1 MPSAFVMKL
10 IGGLVAL
17 AALAGLIWGLKHYK
31 SLAEDRGAKLEVI
44 CKATRD
50 ASGQPK
56 LKCADVPKQ
65 VRFMGEAI
73 TTLSTALARQ
83 NAAVDALGK
92 ESDRQK
98 AAAQQAIL
106 KAATRARGAE
116 ATSQRLTASS
126 RADGRLA
133 KPCEP
138 SKALTEA
145 WR

>member
-1 MPSAFVMKL
+1 MPSWLTLK
-10 IGGLVAL
+10 IGAYL
-17 AALAGLIWGLKHYK
+17 LAGLAVFSFLL
-31 SLAEDRGAKLEVI
+31 LANHWRTTMRDRGEKLQTI
-44 CKATRD
+44 CQATRA

-65 VRFMGEAI
+65 VQFMGEAI
-73 TTLSTALARQ
+73 GTLSSALDRQ

-92 ESDRQK
+92 ESERQK
-98 AAAQQAIL
+98 AEAAQAVL

-116 ATSQRLTASS
+116 ATSERLTASS
-126 RADGRLA
+126 RAGERLA

-145 WR
+145 WQ